1 MLLLFS
7 FLTSSCSAIIPP
19 WPVLLVLSPFLKL
32 ASSSLLLL
40 LHPLAPVREET
51 GLPLAQQPEEKDHQ
65 IKPTPTTTTNAEK
78 EEEAAKQMSSAVDKM
93 I

>member
-7 FLTSSCSAIIPP
+7 FLTSCSSIIPP
-19 WPVLLVLSPFLKL
+19 WPVILVFSPFLKL
-32 ASSSLLLL
+32 VSSSLLLL
-40 LHPLAPVREET
+40 LHPLAKVREET

-65 IKPTPTTTTNAEK
+65 IKPTPTTTTKGEK
-78 EEEAAKQMSSAVDKM
+78 EAAKQMSSSVDKM